1 MYDFLDRIGLK
12 AVLEAIKGKIP
23 TSLPANGGDADYAT
37 NAGNA
42 DTVDG
47 KSASDFVLKT
57 GDTLSGNLSMT
68 TKKLY
73 FGVDGYVNHNIYN
86 SDGTLRIN
94 THDGKIL
101 AYADYNSFNINGSAS
116 YARSLRVHQAFNDIF
131 STSLSIS
138 HDCWNK
144 KCYVTGQSNNANN
157 DGYIANAPEISS
169 AVWYEVETIGVAN
182 RAYQIAHGCYN
193 HQRKSFIR
201 YMHDSAWTSWLTIYT
216 SGNKPYI
223 TGSATVA
230 ANSTTCKSNHGFTPS
245 AVIWWDRNSSGVAV
259 SFNGTQFVID
269 KTSAVDRM
277 VYYLI
282 FK

>member
-1 MYDFLDRIGLK
+1 M
-12 AVLEAIKGKIP
+12 
-23 TSLPANGGDADYAT
+23 
-37 NAGNA
+37 
-42 DTVDG
+42 
-47 KSASDFVLKT
+47 
-57 GDTLSGNLSMT
+57 
-68 TKKLY
+68 
-73 FGVDGYVNHNIYN
+73 
-86 SDGTLRIN
+86 
-94 THDGKIL
+94 
-101 AYADYNSFNINGSAS
+101 
-116 YARSLRVHQAFNDIF
+116 DIF
-131 STSLSIS
+131 STSLTST
-138 HDCWNK
+138 HPCWNK
-144 KCYVTGQSNNANN
+144 ICCVFGQSMDSNAENFV
-157 DGYIANAPEISS
+157 DNAPESGYD
-169 AVWYEVETIGVAN
+169 AVWYEVSTIGNETGN